1 MSKRI
6 SEARIQ
12 RLKDKKLREKAKL
25 MMLKEYPKLREDAEL
40 KKKTFEA
47 IDKANVAVDDKGKIQ
62 ILFEQDNNDLNKLN

>member
-25 MMLKEYPKLREDAEL
+25 MVLKEYSKLKEDSEL
-40 KKKTFEA
+40 RKRTFEA
-47 IDKANVAVDDKGKIQ
+47 IDNANIAVVDGKIK
-62 ILFEQDNNDLNKLN
+62 IIYENDLDNLEKLN

>member
-25 MMLKEYPKLREDAEL
+25 MVLKEYPKLREDAEL

-62 ILFEQDNNDLNKLN
+62 ILFEQDNNDLNKLH

>member
-40 KKKTFEA
+40 RKKTFEA
-47 IDKANVAVDDKGKIQ
+47 IDKANVATDNKGKIQ
-62 ILFEQDNNDLNKLN
+62 ILFEQDNNDINKLH

>member
-25 MMLKEYPKLREDAEL
+25 MMLKEYPKLKEDAEL
-40 KKKTFEA
+40 KRKTFEA
-47 IDKANVAVDDKGKIQ
+47 IDRANVAVDDKGKIQ
-62 ILFEQDNNDLNKLN
+62 ILFEQDNNDLTKLN